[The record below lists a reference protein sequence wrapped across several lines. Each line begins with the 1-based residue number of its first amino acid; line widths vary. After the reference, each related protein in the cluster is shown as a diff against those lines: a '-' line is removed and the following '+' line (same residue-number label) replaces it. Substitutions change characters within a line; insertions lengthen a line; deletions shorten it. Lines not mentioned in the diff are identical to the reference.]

1 MRPYLATFLASL
13 VLLGATLVPAIAGK
27 SAAPQAASVACTSA
41 LIQGKRE
48 CIARGQLCTHTRRAN
63 RDYRLYGLS
72 CSQRD
77 RDGRHHLQ

>member
-27 SAAPQAASVACTSA
+27 SAPPPVARVACTSA
-41 LIQGKRE
+41 LIQGKHE
-48 CIARGQLCTHTRRAN
+48 CVARGQSCTHTRRAN

-72 CSQRD
+72 CSKRD
-77 RDGRHHLQ
+77 QGGRYHLQ